1 MSSQWDESVGRT
13 CLTYLSNI
21 NIFFMKVVQVFLS
34 SWWKRTPF
42 MKEIHRTLKFTNL
55 ESSTFVKKKSFCVR
69 PTDFSLLRVI
79 LTLLNFLRFYTN
91 LKIYSGK
98 PDISF
103 MFNSDKSII
112 SKREN
117 LKTKE
122 SYVRQISNRIRANY
136 YRTKE
141 IYIAK

>member
-1 MSSQWDESVGRT
+1 
-13 CLTYLSNI
+13 
-21 NIFFMKVVQVFLS
+21 
-34 SWWKRTPF
+34 

-103 MFNSDKSII
+103 KFNSDKSII